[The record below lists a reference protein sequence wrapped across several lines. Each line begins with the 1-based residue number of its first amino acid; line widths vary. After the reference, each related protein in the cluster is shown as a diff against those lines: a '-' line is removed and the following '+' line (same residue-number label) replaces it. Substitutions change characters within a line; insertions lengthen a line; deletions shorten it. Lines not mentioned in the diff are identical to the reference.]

1 MNDTVVARPCWTVL
15 AKKAEDKIALIQNEM
30 VQARIRLESL
40 KTSQQRIQKMYD
52 EYRDG
57 LTKSDAESVGMRE
70 AMNQRQFMSQLLNLM
85 QRVKTDIIYT
95 ENAIIGIKEQ
105 LVAQEHERIKMQTL
119 ADQNAMAV
127 QREENKKDQRRM
139 DALGVMQFNL
149 KPQTRTSLAAWLGT
163 GWRGVRKHA
172 GHLRRFPLSNGYWLT
187 RKLSSPAMLK
197 DNPAYCSL
205 ALAPGG

>member
-1 MNDTVVARPCWTVL
+1 MNDTVVARPCWTIL
-15 AKKAEDKIALIQNEM
+15 TQKAEDKIALIQNEM
-30 VQARIRLESL
+30 MLARQRLQSL
-40 KTSQQRIQKMYD
+40 KTSEQRIQKMYD

-70 AMNQRQFMSQLLNLM
+70 AMNQRQFMSQLLSLM
-85 QRVKTDIIYT
+85 QRVKTDIQYT

-105 LVAQEHERIKMQTL
+105 LIAQEHERIKMQTL

-149 KPQTRTSLAAWLGT
+149 KPQS
-163 GWRGVRKHA
+163 
-172 GHLRRFPLSNGYWLT
+172 
-187 RKLSSPAMLK
+187 
-197 DNPAYCSL
+197 
-205 ALAPGG
+205 

>member
-15 AKKAEDKIALIQNEM
+15 TQKAEDKIALIQNEL
-30 VQARIRLESL
+30 VQARVRLDSL
-40 KTSQQRIQKMYD
+40 RTSEQRVQKMYD

-57 LTKSDAESVGMRE
+57 LTQSDTQSMGMRE
-70 AMNQRQFMSQLLNLM
+70 AMNQRQFMSQLLSLM
-85 QRVKTDIIYT
+85 QRVKTDILYT

-105 LVAQEHERIKMQTL
+105 LIVQERERIKMQTL

-149 KPQTRTSLAAWLGT
+149 KPQA
-163 GWRGVRKHA
+163 
-172 GHLRRFPLSNGYWLT
+172 
-187 RKLSSPAMLK
+187 
-197 DNPAYCSL
+197 
-205 ALAPGG
+205 

>member
-30 VQARIRLESL
+30 VQARQRLESL
-40 KTSQQRIQKMYD
+40 KISQQRIQKMYD
-52 EYRDG
+52 EYHDG
-57 LTKSDAESVGMRE
+57 LTKSATESLGMRE

-85 QRVKTDIIYT
+85 QRVKTDIQYT
-95 ENAIIGIKEQ
+95 ENAIVGIKEK
-105 LVAQEHERIKMQTL
+105 LIANEHERIKMQTL

-149 KPQTRTSLAAWLGT
+149 KPQS
-163 GWRGVRKHA
+163 
-172 GHLRRFPLSNGYWLT
+172 
-187 RKLSSPAMLK
+187 
-197 DNPAYCSL
+197 
-205 ALAPGG
+205 